1 MIRPAHELINS
12 LALLYSRLK
21 MKKESLFVIICCLI
35 LIPCKGQSN
44 SRKKNFPERTEYV
57 QRLPGKQN
65 FWIFLLAGQSNMA
78 GRGFVEPSDTIPSS
92 RIMTLNSENEWVYAK
107 EPLHFYEPSM
117 SGLDCGLSF
126 GKELIKHLNDSIII
140 GLVPCAVGG
149 SSTDQWLGDSL
160 HRGVMLLSNFRQ
172 RTRIAAESGTLK
184 GILWHQGEDNANELK
199 FKNYRHE
206 LDSLFSEF
214 RITASNDNLP
224 ILAGELA
231 SFLDRK
237 KYGSYPD
244 SVNKILNKIAAE
256 NKNVFII
263 KTADLKTK
271 GDYVHFDSESQRIM
285 GRRFA
290 EKYIYEILR

>member
-1 MIRPAHELINS
+1 M
-12 LALLYSRLK
+12 LK
-21 MKKESLFVIICCLI
+21 MKKEFLFIIICCL
-35 LIPCKGQSN
+35 LAIPCKGQSI

-57 QRLPGKQN
+57 QRLPLKQN

-92 RIMTLNSENEWVYAK
+92 RVMTLNSENDWVYAK
-107 EPLHFYEPSM
+107 EPLHFYEPTM

-126 GKELIKHLNDSIII
+126 GKEIIKFLNDSIII

-160 HRGVMLLSNFRQ
+160 HRGVMLLSNFRE

-199 FKNYRHE
+199 FKNFRHE
-206 LDSLFSEF
+206 LDSLFREF
-214 RITASNDNLP
+214 RIIASNDSLP
-224 ILAGELA
+224 IFAGELA
-231 SFLDRK
+231 SFLDK
-237 KYGSYPD
+237 QKYGTYPD
-244 SVNKILNKIAAE
+244 SVNKILNVITE
-256 NKNVFII
+256 EDRNVFII
-263 KTADLKTK
+263 KTADLRTK

-285 GRRFA
+285 GKRFA